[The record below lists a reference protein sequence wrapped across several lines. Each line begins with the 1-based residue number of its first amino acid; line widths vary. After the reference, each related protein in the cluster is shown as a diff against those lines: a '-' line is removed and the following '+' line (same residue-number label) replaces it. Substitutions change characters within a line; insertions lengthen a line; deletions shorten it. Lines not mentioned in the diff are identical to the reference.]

1 MKTKQIIVILIT
13 IIILSG
19 CSAKE
24 DYGVFLGLDNS
35 NLEIFTFYDTVVI
48 DAQYFSKEDVEFLHE
63 NDVKVLS
70 YLNVGSIENFR
81 DYYED
86 FEYLTLGIYENWEE
100 EKWVDV
106 SVQEW
111 QDFICGTIAKEIYE
125 KGIDGFFV
133 DNCDVYYNYNN
144 EEIYQG
150 LVNILGNISNYDK
163 DVVINGGD
171 KFVARYIEENAGI
184 SGVLTGI
191 NQEEVFSTYDFNA
204 GISSKSSDEEREY
217 YQNYIDKCSRLG
229 ADVYLIEYTNDIKII
244 KEVEKYCNKRGFKYY
259 IADSIELN

>member
-1 MKTKQIIVILIT
+1 MKTKQIIMIVIT

-19 CSAKE
+19 CSGKE
-24 DYGVFLGLDNS
+24 DYGVFLSLDNS
-35 NLEIFTFYDTVVI
+35 NLEIFTIYDTVVI
-48 DAQYFSKEDVEFLHE
+48 DAQYFSKEDIEFLHE

-70 YLNVGSIENFR
+70 YFNVGSIENFR

-106 SVQEW
+106 SAQEW
-111 QDFICGTIAKEIYE
+111 QDFICGTIAKELYE

-150 LVNILGNISNYDK
+150 LVNILGDICNYDK

-171 KFVARYIEENAGI
+171 KFVTRYIEENAVVD
-184 SGVLTGI
+184 GVLTGV
-191 NQEEVFSTYDFNA
+191 NQEEVFSKYDFDS
-204 GISSKSSDEEREY
+204 GTSIESSSEDREY
-217 YQNYIDKCSRLG
+217 YQNYLEKCKIHG
-229 ADVYLIEYTNDIKII
+229 ADIYLIEYTNDTKII
-244 KEVEKYCNKRGFKYY
+244 NEVEKYCNEKGFKYY